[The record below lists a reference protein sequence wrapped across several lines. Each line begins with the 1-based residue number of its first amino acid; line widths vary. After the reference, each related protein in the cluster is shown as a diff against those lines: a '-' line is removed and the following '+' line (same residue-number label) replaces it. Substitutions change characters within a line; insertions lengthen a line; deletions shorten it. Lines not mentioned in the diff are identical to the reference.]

1 MRKLLVVVGFVL
13 STASAASA
21 QIRWDSPFL
30 TPPRPTAGYGLFLVD
45 VAGGG
50 LGAMFTWIPTTTS
63 WGLRLGI
70 ADAPRDQV
78 GVFAG
83 GDVSGAITRSNT
95 EFPLDM
101 DWVFGVG
108 ASVADFVVLSVP
120 VGLTLGHTF
129 TGQGVTFTP
138 YLTPRLVLD
147 AQFDTDDDNLNLDFT
162 FDIGFDLRVRNDWTV
177 RFGATLADRE
187 ALAIGIVF

>member
-1 MRKLLVVVGFVL
+1 MRKFLVVVGLLL
-13 STASAASA
+13 STATAVSA

-30 TPPRPTAGYGLFLVD
+30 TPPKPAAGYGLFLVD

-50 LGAMFTWIPTTTS
+50 LGGMFTWIPSNTS

-83 GDVSGAITRSNT
+83 GDVSGAITRANRD
-95 EFPLDM
+95 FPFDM

-147 AQFDTDDDNLNLDFT
+147 AQFDAPDDELNLDFT
-162 FDIGFDLRVRNDWTV
+162 LDLGIDLRFRSEWSV
-177 RFGATLADRE
+177 RFGATLTNRD

>member
-1 MRKLLVVVGFVL
+1 MRKLVVVAGLLL
-13 STASAASA
+13 SSASALSA

-50 LGAMFTWIPTTTS
+50 LGAMFTWIPTQTS

-83 GDVSGAITRSNT
+83 GDVSGGITRSNS
-95 EFPLDM
+95 EFPFDM

-108 ASVADFVVLSVP
+108 VSVADFVILSVP
-120 VGLTLGHTF
+120 VGLTIGHTF

-138 YLTPRLVLD
+138 YITPRLVLD
-147 AQFDTDDDNLNLDFT
+147 AIFDSPDDELDLDFT
-162 FDIGFDLRVRNDWTV
+162 ADIGFDLRFRSNFTV

-187 ALAIGIVF
+187 ALAIGVVF